1 MILKES
7 RGKYPKPSLLKTMT
21 TSVSP
26 ADRFPSVRKTFIKS
40 KLLIITA
47 VATIIACNGLPV
59 YSSPGRVDPATELAN
74 KQRLIGF
81 IAAGQCFVNTSKST
95 QEAVDEMTRGL
106 LNERPYLEPAYAWAT
121 TSRNGRAAVEAMVP
135 YMNDACDDIALSNEQ
150 LVEVLTP
157 YFM

>member
-1 MILKES
+1 M
-7 RGKYPKPSLLKTMT
+7 
-21 TSVSP
+21 
-26 ADRFPSVRKTFIKS
+26 KS
-40 KLLIITA
+40 KLSIITA
-47 VATIIACNGLPV
+47 LATIVACNGLSV
-59 YSSPGRVDPATELAN
+59 YSVYSTWRFDPATELAN